1 MTAIF
6 RKLLYFEDDGIQKK
20 IESSFGEISDMSVK
34 TWKELVE
41 ILCSMVHEMKRKF
54 EDQQN
59 ILIKENKK
67 MKEDLTTQKKQILTE
82 NSEVI
87 GGVSQ
92 NMREIYDK
100 ELKKYEEKVGF
111 INLWELK
118 LLLIFEV
125 CSEQSLF
132 AKNSE

>member
-20 IESSFGEISDMSVK
+20 IESSFGEISDISVK

-41 ILCSMVHEMKRKF
+41 ILCSMGNEMKRKF